1 MTWRTPKA
9 AMTIDEQ
16 KQFNQL
22 QDQLSGTK
30 QSADET
36 RTYLLSILGKT
47 NDEARMY
54 RGLFWCLLGVGMLA
68 LTFRFLQH

>member
-1 MTWRTPKA
+1 MTT
-9 AMTIDEQ
+9 DE
-16 KQFNQL
+16 KQQFDQV
-22 QDQLSGTK
+22 QAQLSNAQQT
-30 QSADET
+30 ADET
-36 RTYLLSILGKT
+36 RTYLLSILGRT

>member
-1 MTWRTPKA
+1 MTL
-9 AMTIDEQ
+9 DEQ
-16 KQFNQL
+16 KQFDQL
-22 QDQLSGTK
+22 QEQLSGAK

-36 RTYLLSILGKT
+36 RIYLLSILGRT

-54 RGLFWCLLGVGMLA
+54 RGLFWFLLGLGLLA

>member
-1 MTWRTPKA
+1 VKDVMTTE
-9 AMTIDEQ
+9 EQ
-16 KQFNQL
+16 KQFERL
-22 QDQLSGTK
+22 QEQLSGAK
-30 QSADET
+30 QSAEEM

-54 RGLFWCLLGVGMLA
+54 RGLFWCLLGLGMLV

>member
-1 MTWRTPKA
+1 MTT
-9 AMTIDEQ
+9 DEQ
-16 KQFNQL
+16 KQLSKLEEQL
-22 QDQLSGTK
+22 NNAR

-36 RTYLLSILGKT
+36 RTYLLSVLGKT

-54 RGLFWCLLGVGMLA
+54 RGLFWCLVGVGMLA

>member
-1 MTWRTPKA
+1 MTT
-9 AMTIDEQ
+9 DEQ

-22 QDQLSGTK
+22 QDQLSGTR

-36 RTYLLSILGKT
+36 RTYLLSVLGKT
-47 NDEARMY
+47 NDEARLY
-54 RGLFWCLLGVGMLA
+54 RGLFWCVVGAAILA

>member
-1 MTWRTPKA
+1 MTT
-9 AMTIDEQ
+9 DEQ

-22 QDQLSGTK
+22 QEQLSGSQ

-36 RTYLLSILGKT
+36 RIYLMSVLGKT

-54 RGLFWCLLGVGMLA
+54 RGLFWCLLGSGMLA